1 MNNFKKLLAS
11 AMALTMV
18 TSVVPAASTDVNAA
32 ACVIEDRD
40 LADKLV
46 DAIVTDIE
54 SAGYRLS
61 SIPHSATRNASDTAD
76 IVWTN
81 TGKLVNEGSIPN
93 GKSIWDVML
102 TYTVNGKTVSEFI
115 ETRVD
120 DCSGESD
127 DATFLADFEDALLD
141 LNTLVRELNTEFETE
156 KGIFYDGSIERGEWT
171 SAERLYN
178 RVLFAESYLPNNAN
192 FTSSEK
198 STFRRQV
205 AELKQLVAEYQGDY
219 VGEYAEAYEEAL
231 LKQKVA
237 GTTVEDIMDTDV
249 DYSRENL
256 DALEAFIEDVKAD
269 EHTFKNTDGSAISGL
284 PSYTLVENESEVVA
298 IMDELETIVEDMK
311 TVNDL
316 MDSTSDAHKALR
328 DVRSLVRELAAADNE
343 NDDATDYVL
352 TVINKFNAGDIDNV
366 VTYVEEFFNEFY
378 TVDVR
383 ERSNGRYTAEL
394 EPTELERYLTSDE
407 QTVLESSDIAKIL
420 TKFVDE
426 TSRTG
431 DTYYDE
437 LVAAEGTTKD
447 DLIAVAEEAA
457 DIELK
462 FTYTDVEVET
472 VYNALDALAEL
483 LPTEDG
489 KYTNDNPY
497 DLTARERRDLKSLDR
512 YLSRVAARIEN
523 AEVIVTEEKDWWV
536 YENGQWV
543 FYQDGHT
550 VSNRWVA
557 SNATDWYY
565 AGANGV
571 MLTNSWIARDSS
583 LQVWYYVGADGKMV
597 TNTVVDGCTID
608 ANGEWHA

>member
-18 TSVVPAASTDVNAA
+18 TSVLPAATTNVSAA
-32 ACVIEDRD
+32 ACSIAVRD
-40 LADKLV
+40 AADKLV
-46 DAIVTDIE
+46 DAIVTDITD
-54 SAGYRLS
+54 AGYTLS
-61 SIPHSATRNASDTAD
+61 NVPHNSGKAAD
-76 IVWTN
+76 GTDITWTN
-81 TGKLVNEGSIPN
+81 TKGYVDGIDTGSTLWSVIIGNVKNLEGAS
-93 GKSIWDVML
+93 G
-102 TYTVNGKTVSEFI
+102 TVSGTI
-115 ETRVD
+115 ANRVEN
-120 DCSGESD
+120 CAGSSSNAEY
-127 DATFLADFEDALLD
+127 LADFEAALRDLMNLKTD
-141 LNTLVRELNTEFETE
+141 LNNAFET
-156 KGIFYDGSIERGEWT
+156 ILFDGSIDRDEW
-171 SAERLYN
+171 SAAEALYN
-178 RVLFAESYLPNNAN
+178 RVLFAEGYLSNQSDI
-192 FTSSEK
+192 TTSEK
-198 STFRRQV
+198 STFRRQA
-205 AELKQLVAEYQGDY
+205 AELKQLVAEFQGDY
-219 VGEYAEAYEEAL
+219 VGDYAEVYEEAL

-237 GTTVEDIMDTDV
+237 GTTVEDIMDVDV
-249 DYSRENL
+249 DFPRTNL
-256 DALEAFIEDVKAD
+256 TALETFIANVKAN
-269 EHTFKNTDGSAISGL
+269 EHVFKDTEGNSISGL
-284 PSYTLVENESEVVA
+284 PSYTLVGNESEVVA
-298 IMDELETIVEDMK
+298 IMDELETIVEEMK

-316 MDSTSDAHKALR
+316 MDSTSDVHKALR

-343 NDDATDYVL
+343 DDDAPDYVL

-447 DLIAVAEEAA
+447 DLIAIAEEAA

>member
-18 TSVVPAASTDVNAA
+18 TSVVPAVSTNVNAA
-32 ACVIEDRD
+32 ACVIEERN
-40 LADKLV
+40 LADSLV
-46 DAIVTDIE
+46 EAIATDVAN
-54 SAGYRLS
+54 AGYTLS
-61 SIPHSATRNASDTAD
+61 SIPHTATTDVDGNPITWENVGRIEEINGDLANKGLYGILTDVTVGEKTISE
-76 IVWTN
+76 II
-81 TGKLVNEGSIPN
+81 GSR
-93 GKSIWDVML
+93 
-102 TYTVNGKTVSEFI
+102 VSN
-115 ETRVD
+115 
-120 DCSGESD
+120 CSGSSSNAEY
-127 DATFLADFEDALLD
+127 LADFAAALLD
-141 LNTLVRELNTEFETE
+141 LWGLNNELNRAFAVD
-156 KGIFYDGSIERGEWT
+156 GILYDGNIDRDTEWDT
-171 SAERLYN
+171 AEDLYN
-178 RVLFAESYLPNNAN
+178 RVLFAEDYLSNHADL
-192 FTSSEK
+192 TSIQK
-198 STFRRQV
+198 STFRRQA
-205 AELKQLVAEYQGDY
+205 AELKQLVAEFQGDY
-219 VGEYAEAYEEAL
+219 VGDYAEVYEEAL

-237 GTTVEDIMDTDV
+237 GTTVEDIMDVDV
-249 DYSRENL
+249 DFPRTNL
-256 DALEAFIEDVKAD
+256 TTLETFIANVKAN
-269 EHTFKNTDGSAISGL
+269 EHVFKDTEGNPISGL
-284 PSYTLVENESEVVA
+284 PSYALVENESEVVA
-298 IMDELETIVEDMK
+298 IMDELDTIVEDMK
-311 TVNDL
+311 TVNEL

-447 DLIAVAEEAA
+447 DLIAIAEEAA

-523 AEVIVTEEKDWWV
+523 AEVIVTEEKDCWV
-536 YENGQWV
+536 
-543 FYQDGHT
+543 
-550 VSNRWVA
+550 
-557 SNATDWYY
+557 
-565 AGANGV
+565 
-571 MLTNSWIARDSS
+571 
-583 LQVWYYVGADGKMV
+583 
-597 TNTVVDGCTID
+597 
-608 ANGEWHA
+608 